1 MKKFVIAILL
11 AAVWNTALSAAPVPA
26 KADPIPVLLVDGQ
39 SGGPYHAWQLTTAVL
54 KKELE
59 DAGIFSVTVATSP
72 KFGEDFSAFRPEF
85 SKYRVIVLNYDA
97 PDWPADLREQLEN
110 YVRNGGGLVIVHA
123 ADNSFPD
130 WAAYNQMIGIGGW
143 RGRTEKAGPM
153 WYFKD
158 GKLVSDDSPGPAGE
172 HGNRLPFQVETRAPE
187 HPIMKGLSHVW
198 MHGADELYA
207 TLRGPGQ
214 NMTVLATAH
223 SDPANHGTGHDE
235 PMLMVLS
242 YGKGRIFH
250 TTMGHDLAALSSAD
264 FVTTFQR
271 GAEWVATGRVTQKVP
286 ADFPTADSVS
296 LRVDIAKMD
305 PAFVNGPPQ
314 VNAFDGLANS
324 ALAAMKKRADELG
337 IGGVAVVAYFP
348 GDKIQYWSSKMLVI
362 GRMRDEPSDT
372 NKGANLI
379 GIAYA
384 KAVEMAD
391 TLKDSGSQV
400 RPPMTG
406 ELGWQGGVIVRGKNG
421 YLIAAFSGGKS
432 EDDVKISTAGVEELK
447 TGL

>member
-1 MKKFVIAILL
+1 
-11 AAVWNTALSAAPVPA
+11 
-26 KADPIPVLLVDGQ
+26 
-39 SGGPYHAWQLTTAVL
+39 
-54 KKELE
+54 
-59 DAGIFSVTVATSP
+59 
-72 KFGEDFSAFRPEF
+72 
-85 SKYRVIVLNYDA
+85 
-97 PDWPADLREQLEN
+97 
-110 YVRNGGGLVIVHA
+110 
-123 ADNSFPD
+123 
-130 WAAYNQMIGIGGW
+130 
-143 RGRTEKAGPM
+143 
-153 WYFKD
+153 
-158 GKLVSDDSPGPAGE
+158 
-172 HGNRLPFQVETRAPE
+172 
-187 HPIMKGLSHVW
+187 MKGLPRVW

-235 PMLMVLS
+235 PTLIVLS

-250 TTMGHDLAALSSAD
+250 TTMGHDVAALSCAG
-264 FVTTFQR
+264 FITTYQR
-271 GAEWVATGRVTQKVP
+271 GAEWAATGRVTQKVP

-296 LRVDIAKMD
+296 LRVEIAKMD
-305 PAFVNGPPQ
+305 PVFVSGPPPRPEP
-314 VNAFDGLANS
+314 FDSLAYA
-324 ALAAMKKRADELG
+324 ALFAMKKRAEELG
-337 IGGVAVVAYFP
+337 IGGVAVVAYFQ
-348 GDKIQYWSSKMLVI
+348 GDKIESWSSKMLVI

-406 ELGWQGGVIVRGKNG
+406 EFGWKGGVIVRGKNG

-432 EDDVKISTAGVEELK
+432 EDDVKISTAGIEQLK

>member
-1 MKKFVIAILL
+1 MKKSVFTILL
-11 AAVWNTALSAAPVPA
+11 ATIWSAALWAEPA
-26 KADPIPVLLVDGQ
+26 PPKANSIQVLLVDGQ
-39 SGGPYHAWQLTTAVL
+39 SGGPYHAWQLTSAAM
-54 KKELE
+54 KKEL
-59 DAGIFSVTVATSP
+59 DDTGLFNVTVATSP
-72 KFGEDFSAFRPEF
+72 RFGEDFSNFKPEF
-85 SKYRVIVLNYDA
+85 SKYQAIVLNYDA
-97 PDWPADLREQLEN
+97 PDWPADLREQLEQ
-110 YVRNGGGLVIVHA
+110 YLKNGGGLVVVHA

-130 WAAYNQMIGIGGW
+130 WSAFNQMIGIGGW
-143 RGRTEKAGPM
+143 RGRSEKSGPM

-158 GKLVSDDSPGPAGE
+158 GKVVSDNSTGSAGS
-172 HGNRLPFQVETRAPE
+172 HGNRLPFRVETRAPQ
-187 HPIMKGLSHVW
+187 HPIMKGLPRAW

-214 NMTVLATAH
+214 NMTILATAH

-235 PMLMVLS
+235 PILMVLS
-242 YGKGRIFH
+242 YGKGKIFH
-250 TTMGHDLAALSSAD
+250 TTMGHDVAALSCAG
-264 FVTTFQR
+264 FITAFQR
-271 GAEWVATGRVTQKVP
+271 GTEWAATGRVTQKVP

-296 LRVDIAKMD
+296 FRVDIAKMD
-305 PAFVNGPPQ
+305 PAFLNGPPQ
-314 VNAFDGLANS
+314 VNPFDGLANS
-324 ALAAMKKRADELG
+324 ALAAMRKRAEELG
-337 IGGVAVVAYFP
+337 IGGVAVVAYFQ
-348 GDKIQYWSSKMLVI
+348 GDKIQSWSSKMLVI

-406 ELGWQGGVIVRGKNG
+406 EFGWKGGVIVRGRNG

-432 EDDVKISTAGVEELK
+432 EDDVKISRAGVEELSI
-447 TGL
+447 GL

>member
-1 MKKFVIAILL
+1 MNRICFAVLLAILGS
-11 AAVWNTALSAAPVPA
+11 TALCASPAPSNA
-26 KADPIPVLLVDGQ
+26 KPIRVLLLDGQ
-39 SGGPYHAWQLTTAVL
+39 SGGPYHAWQLTSAVL

-59 DAGIFSVTVATSP
+59 DAGIFTVTISTSP
-72 KFGEDFSAFRPEF
+72 KFGEDFGSFKPDFGNYQA
-85 SKYRVIVLNYDA
+85 IVLNYDA
-97 PDWPADLREQLEN
+97 PDWPTNLREQLEA
-110 YVRNGGGLVIVHA
+110 YVKNGGGLVVVHA

-143 RGRTEKAGPM
+143 RNRTEKAGPM

-158 GKLVSDDSPGPAGE
+158 GKLVSDNSPGPAGE

-187 HPIMKGLSHVW
+187 HPIMKGLPRVW

-207 TLRGPGQ
+207 TLRGPGE

-235 PMLMVLS
+235 PMLMVLN

-250 TTMGHDLAALSSAD
+250 TTMGHDVAALSCAG
-264 FVTTFQR
+264 FITTYQR
-271 GAEWVATGRVTQKVP
+271 GAEWAATGRVTQKVP

-296 LRVDIAKMD
+296 FRVDIAKMD
-305 PAFVNGPPQ
+305 PAFLNGPPQ
-314 VNAFDGLANS
+314 VNPFDGLANS

-372 NKGANLI
+372 SKGANLI

-406 ELGWQGGVIVRGKNG
+406 EFGWQGGVIVRGKNG

-432 EDDVKISTAGVEELK
+432 EDDVKVSRAGVEELK

>member
-1 MKKFVIAILL
+1 MKRFVIAILL
-11 AAVWNTALSAAPVPA
+11 ATVWSTTLSAVPA
-26 KADPIPVLLVDGQ
+26 TSKADPVPVLLVDGQ
-39 SGGPYHAWQLTTAVL
+39 SGGPYHDWQLTTAVL

-72 KFGEDFSAFRPEF
+72 KFGEDFSSFKPEF
-85 SKYRVIVLNYDA
+85 SKYRAIVLNYDA

-110 YVRNGGGLVIVHA
+110 YVKNGGGLVIVHA

-130 WAAYNQMIGIGGW
+130 WAGYNQMIGIGGW
-143 RGRTEKAGPM
+143 RNRTEKAGPM

-158 GKLVSDDSPGPAGE
+158 GKLVSDDSPGSAGA

-187 HPIMKGLSHVW
+187 HPIMKGLPHVW
-198 MHGADELYA
+198 MHGADELYG

-214 NMTVLATAH
+214 NMTILATAH
-223 SDPANHGTGHDE
+223 SDPANHGSGHDE

-250 TTMGHDLAALSSAD
+250 TTMGHDVAALSCAG
-264 FVTTFQR
+264 FITTYQR
-271 GAEWVATGRVTQKVP
+271 GAEWAATGRVTQKVP

-296 LRVDIAKMD
+296 FRVDIAKMD

-314 VNAFDGLANS
+314 FNPFDGLANS
-324 ALAAMKKRADELG
+324 ALMAMKKRADELG

-372 NKGANLI
+372 SKGANLI

-391 TLKDSGSQV
+391 TLKNSGSQV

-406 ELGWQGGVIVRGKNG
+406 EFGWQGGVIVRGRNG

>member
-1 MKKFVIAILL
+1 
-11 AAVWNTALSAAPVPA
+11 
-26 KADPIPVLLVDGQ
+26 
-39 SGGPYHAWQLTTAVL
+39 
-54 KKELE
+54 
-59 DAGIFSVTVATSP
+59 
-72 KFGEDFSAFRPEF
+72 
-85 SKYRVIVLNYDA
+85 
-97 PDWPADLREQLEN
+97 
-110 YVRNGGGLVIVHA
+110 
-123 ADNSFPD
+123 
-130 WAAYNQMIGIGGW
+130 
-143 RGRTEKAGPM
+143 M

-158 GKLVSDDSPGPAGE
+158 GKLVSDDSPGSAGA
-172 HGNRLPFQVETRAPE
+172 HGNRLPFQVETRASE
-187 HPIMKGLSHVW
+187 HPIMKGLPHVW
-198 MHGADELYA
+198 MHGADELYG

-214 NMTVLATAH
+214 NMTILATAH
-223 SDPANHGTGHDE
+223 SDPANHGSGHDE

-250 TTMGHDLAALSSAD
+250 TTMGHDVAALSCAG
-264 FVTTFQR
+264 FITTYQR
-271 GAEWVATGRVTQKVP
+271 GAEWAATGRVTQKVP
-286 ADFPTADSVS
+286 ADFPTAGSES

-314 VNAFDGLANS
+314 FNPFDGLANS
-324 ALAAMKKRADELG
+324 ALMAMKKRADELG

-391 TLKDSGSQV
+391 TLKNSGSQV

-432 EDDVKISTAGVEELK
+432 EDDVKVSTAGVEELK
-447 TGL
+447 TGH

>member
-1 MKKFVIAILL
+1 MKKLIFAIILTI
-11 AAVWNTALSAAPVPA
+11 VGSRALCAAPAPSNA
-26 KADPIPVLLVDGQ
+26 KPIRLLLLDGQ
-39 SGGPYHAWQLTTAVL
+39 SGGPYHAWQLTSAVM

-59 DAGIFSVTVATSP
+59 GAGLFQVTMATSP
-72 KFGEDFSAFRPEF
+72 RSGEDFSNFKPDF
-85 SKYRVIVLNYDA
+85 GSYQVIVLNYDA
-97 PDWPADLREQLEN
+97 PDWPADLREQFEA
-110 YVRNGGGLVIVHA
+110 YVKNGGGVVVVHA

-130 WAAYNQMIGIGGW
+130 WPAFNQMIGIGGW

-153 WYFKD
+153 WYFRD
-158 GKLVSDDSPGPAGE
+158 GKLVSDNSPGPAGE

-187 HPIMKGLSHVW
+187 HPIMKGLPRVW

-207 TLRGPGQ
+207 TLRGPGE

-250 TTMGHDLAALSSAD
+250 TTMGHDVSALSCAG
-264 FVTTFQR
+264 FITTFQR
-271 GAEWVATGRVTQKVP
+271 GAEWAATGRVTQKVP
-286 ADFPTADSVS
+286 PDFPTADSVS
-296 LRVDIAKMD
+296 FRVDIARMD
-305 PAFVNGPPQ
+305 PSFMNGPPQ
-314 VNAFDGLANS
+314 VNPFDGLANA
-324 ALAAMKKRADELG
+324 ALAAMKKRAEELG
-337 IGGVAVVAYFP
+337 IGGVAVVAYFA
-348 GDKIQYWSSKMLVI
+348 GDKIQSWSSKMIVI
-362 GRMRDEPSDT
+362 GRMRDEPSQTD
-372 NKGANLI
+372 KGANLI

-406 ELGWQGGVIVRGKNG
+406 EFGWKGGVIVRGRNG

>member
-1 MKKFVIAILL
+1 MKKFVFAILIATMWR
-11 AAVWNTALSAAPVPA
+11 AALCAEPAPS
-26 KADPIPVLLVDGQ
+26 KAEPIRVLLVDGQ
-39 SGGPYHAWQLTTAVL
+39 SGGPYHFWQLTSAVM

-59 DAGIFSVTVATSP
+59 DAGIFRVTVVTSP
-72 KFGEDFSAFRPEF
+72 RFGEDFSNFKLDF
-85 SKYRVIVLNYDA
+85 SKYQAIVLNYDA
-97 PDWPADLREQLEN
+97 PDWPAELRGQLER
-110 YVRNGGGLVIVHA
+110 YVKNGGGLIIVHA
-123 ADNSFPD
+123 ADNAFPD
-130 WAAYNQMIGIGGW
+130 WPAFNQMIGIGGW
-143 RGRTEKAGPM
+143 RGRSEKSGPM

-158 GKLVSDDSPGPAGE
+158 GKLVSDNSTGSAGS
-172 HGNRLPFQVETRAPE
+172 HGNRLPFRVETRAPE
-187 HPIMKGLSHVW
+187 HPIMKGLPPVW

-223 SDPANHGTGHDE
+223 SDPANHGTAHDE
-235 PMLMVLS
+235 PILMVLN
-242 YGKGRIFH
+242 YGKGKIFH
-250 TTMGHDLAALSSAD
+250 TTMGHDVAALSCAG
-264 FVTTFQR
+264 FITTFQR
-271 GAEWVATGRVTQKVP
+271 GTEWTATGRVTQKVP

-296 LRVDIAKMD
+296 SRVDIAKMD
-305 PAFVNGPPQ
+305 PAFMNGPPQ
-314 VNAFDGLANS
+314 VNPFDGLANS
-324 ALAAMKKRADELG
+324 ALAAMRKRAEELG
-337 IGGVAVVAYFP
+337 IGGVAVVAYFQ
-348 GDKIQYWSSKMLVI
+348 GDKIQSWSSKMLVI

-406 ELGWQGGVIVRGKNG
+406 EFGWKGGVIVRGKNG

-432 EDDVKISTAGVEELK
+432 EDDVKISTAGVEELS
-447 TGL
+447 TEL

>member
-1 MKKFVIAILL
+1 MKKIALALL
-11 AAVWNTALSAAPVPA
+11 LVVAAGAALYASPAPSQGQQ
-26 KADPIPVLLVDGQ
+26 IPVLLIDGQ
-39 SGGPYHAWQLTTAVL
+39 SGGPYHAWQLTTTVL

-59 DAGIFSVTVATSP
+59 DAGIFNVTVATSP
-72 KFGEDFSAFRPEF
+72 KFGEDFSNFKPEF
-85 SKYRVIVLNYDA
+85 SKYQAIVLNYDET
-97 PDWPADLREQLEN
+97 DWPEDSREQLEN
-110 YVRNGGGLVIVHA
+110 YIKNGGGLVVVHA
-123 ADNSFPD
+123 ADNAFPD
-130 WAAYNQMIGIGGW
+130 WPAFNQMIGIGGW
-143 RGRTEKAGPM
+143 RGRTEKSGPM
-153 WYFKD
+153 WYFKE
-158 GKLVSDDSPGPAGE
+158 GKLVSDDSPGPAGA

-187 HPIMKGLSHVW
+187 HPIMKGLPHVW

-223 SDPANHGTGHDE
+223 SDPANRGTGHDE

-250 TTMGHDLAALSSAD
+250 TTLGHDVAALSCAG
-264 FVTTFQR
+264 FITTYQR
-271 GAEWVATGRVTQKVP
+271 GAEWAATGRVTQKVP
-286 ADFPTADSVS
+286 ADFPTAGSES
-296 LRVDIAKMD
+296 LRIDIAKMD
-305 PAFVNGPPQ
+305 PAFQNGPPQ
-314 VNAFDGLANS
+314 ASPFDGLANS
-324 ALAAMKKRADELG
+324 ALMAMKKRADELG

-372 NKGANLI
+372 SKGANLI

-406 ELGWQGGVIVRGKNG
+406 EFGWKGGVIARGKSG
-421 YLIAAFSGGKS
+421 YVIAAFSGGKS
-432 EDDVKISTAGVEELK
+432 EDDVKISTAGVEQLK
-447 TGL
+447 SGL

>member
-1 MKKFVIAILL
+1 MKRIGFAVLLAILGSTAVC
-11 AAVWNTALSAAPVPA
+11 AATPPSNTN
-26 KADPIPVLLVDGQ
+26 PIHVLLLDGQ
-39 SGGPYHAWQLTTAVL
+39 SGGLYHDWQLTTAVM

-72 KFGEDFSAFRPEF
+72 KFGEDFSSFKPEF
-85 SKYRVIVLNYDA
+85 SKYQAVVLNYDA
-97 PDWPADLREQLEN
+97 PDWPADLREQLDN
-110 YVRNGGGLVIVHA
+110 YVKNGGGLVIVHA

-143 RGRTEKAGPM
+143 RNRTEKAGPM

-158 GKLVSDDSPGPAGE
+158 GKLVSDNSPGSAGA

-187 HPIMKGLSHVW
+187 HPIMKGLPHVW
-198 MHGADELYA
+198 MHGADELYG

-250 TTMGHDLAALSSAD
+250 TTMGHDVAALSCAG
-264 FVTTFQR
+264 FITTFQR

-296 LRVDIAKMD
+296 FRVDIAKMD

-314 VNAFDGLANS
+314 FNPFDGLANS
-324 ALAAMKKRADELG
+324 ALMAMKKRADELG

-348 GDKIQYWSSKMLVI
+348 GDKVQYWSSKMLVI
-362 GRMRDEPSDT
+362 GRMRDEPSGT

-406 ELGWQGGVIVRGKNG
+406 EFGWQGGVIVRGKTG

-432 EDDVKISTAGVEELK
+432 EDDVKVSRAGVEQLA

>member
-1 MKKFVIAILL
+1 MKKFVLAILL
-11 AAVWNTALSAAPVPA
+11 ATMWSATLWAQPVPA
-26 KADPIPVLLVDGQ
+26 NANPIRVLLVDGQ
-39 SGGPYHAWQLTTAVL
+39 SGGPYHAWQFTTAVL

-72 KFGEDFSAFRPEF
+72 KFGEDFSGFKPDFKA
-85 SKYRVIVLNYDA
+85 YQAVVMNYDA
-97 PDWPADLREQLEN
+97 PDWPANLREQLEQ
-110 YVRNGGGLVIVHA
+110 YVKNGGGLVVVHA

-130 WAAYNQMIGIGGW
+130 WPAFNQMIGIGGW
-143 RGRTEKAGPM
+143 RGRTEKAGAM

-158 GKLVSDDSPGPAGE
+158 GKLVSDNSPGPAGE

-187 HPIMKGLSHVW
+187 HPIMKGLPHVW

-207 TLRGPGQ
+207 TLRGPGE

-223 SDPANHGTGHDE
+223 SEPNNHGTGHDE

-250 TTMGHDLAALSSAD
+250 TTMGHDVAALSCAG
-264 FVTTFQR
+264 FITTYQR
-271 GAEWVATGRVTQKVP
+271 GAEWAATSRVTQKVP

-296 LRVDIAKMD
+296 FRVDIAKMD
-305 PAFVNGPPQ
+305 PDFQNGPPQ
-314 VNAFDGLANS
+314 VNPFDGLANS
-324 ALAAMKKRADELG
+324 ALMAMKKRAEELG

-348 GDKIQYWSSKMLVI
+348 GDKIQYWSSKMLVV

-372 NKGANLI
+372 SKGANLI

-406 ELGWQGGVIVRGKNG
+406 EFGWQGGVIIRGKNG

-432 EDDVKISTAGVEELK
+432 EDDVKVSRAGVEQLS

>member
-1 MKKFVIAILL
+1 MKKIALALL
-11 AAVWNTALSAAPVPA
+11 LVVAAGAALYASPAPSQGQR
-26 KADPIPVLLVDGQ
+26 IPVLLIDGQ
-39 SGGPYHAWQLTTAVL
+39 SGGPYHAWQLTTTVL

-59 DAGIFSVTVATSP
+59 DAGIFNVTVATSP
-72 KFGEDFSAFRPEF
+72 KFGEDFSNFKPEF
-85 SKYRVIVLNYDA
+85 SKYQAIVLNYDET
-97 PDWPADLREQLEN
+97 DWPEDSREQLEN
-110 YVRNGGGLVIVHA
+110 YIKNGGGLVVVHA
-123 ADNSFPD
+123 ADNAFPD
-130 WAAYNQMIGIGGW
+130 WPAFNQMIGLGGW
-143 RGRTEKAGPM
+143 RGRTEKSGPM
-153 WYFKD
+153 WYFKE
-158 GKLVSDDSPGPAGE
+158 GKLVSDDSPGPAGA

-187 HPIMKGLSHVW
+187 HPIMKGLPHVW

-250 TTMGHDLAALSSAD
+250 TTLGHDVAALSCAG
-264 FVTTFQR
+264 FITTYQR
-271 GAEWVATGRVTQKVP
+271 GAEWAATGRVTQKVP
-286 ADFPTADSVS
+286 ADFPTAGSES
-296 LRVDIAKMD
+296 LRIDIAKMD
-305 PAFVNGPPQ
+305 PAFQNGPPQ
-314 VNAFDGLANS
+314 ASPFDGLANS
-324 ALAAMKKRADELG
+324 ALMAMKKRADELG

-372 NKGANLI
+372 SKGANLI

-406 ELGWQGGVIVRGKNG
+406 EFGWKGGVIARGKSG
-421 YLIAAFSGGKS
+421 YVIAAFSGGKS
-432 EDDVKISTAGVEELK
+432 EDDVKISTAGVEQLK
-447 TGL
+447 SGL

>member
-1 MKKFVIAILL
+1 MKKLVFALILSI
-11 AAVWNTALSAAPVPA
+11 VGSVALCATPTPSVTQ
-26 KADPIPVLLVDGQ
+26 PIRVLLLDGQ
-39 SGGPYHAWQLTTAVL
+39 SGGPYHAWQLTSAVL

-59 DAGIFSVTVATSP
+59 DAGIFQVTLVTSP
-72 KFGEDFSAFRPEF
+72 RFGEDFTNFKPDF
-85 SKYRVIVLNYDA
+85 TQYQTIVLNYDA

-110 YVRNGGGLVIVHA
+110 YVKNGGGLVVVHA

-130 WAAYNQMIGIGGW
+130 WPAFNQMIGIGGW
-143 RGRTEKAGPM
+143 RGRNEKSGPM
-153 WYFKD
+153 WYFND
-158 GKLVSDDSPGPAGE
+158 GKLVSDNSPGSAGS
-172 HGNRLPFQVETRAPE
+172 HGNRLPFQVKTRAPE
-187 HPIMKGLSHVW
+187 HPIMKGLPRVW

-250 TTMGHDLAALSSAD
+250 TTMGHDVAALSCAG
-264 FVTTFQR
+264 FIATYQR
-271 GAEWVATGRVTQKVP
+271 GAEWAATGRVTQKAP
-286 ADFPTADSVS
+286 ADFPAADSVS
-296 LRVDIAKMD
+296 LRVNIAKMD
-305 PAFVNGPPQ
+305 PAFMNGPPQ
-314 VNAFDGLANS
+314 VNPFDGLANS
-324 ALAAMKKRADELG
+324 ALMAMKKRADELG
-337 IGGVAVVAYFP
+337 IGGVAVVAYFQ
-348 GDKIQYWSSKMLVI
+348 GDKIQSWSSKMLVI

-384 KAVEMAD
+384 KSVEMAD

-406 ELGWQGGVIVRGKNG
+406 EFGWKGGVIVRGKNG

-432 EDDVKISTAGVEELK
+432 EDDVKISTAGVEELS

>member
-1 MKKFVIAILL
+1 MKKSVFTILF
-11 AAVWNTALSAAPVPA
+11 ATIWSVALWAEPAPPRA
-26 KADPIPVLLVDGQ
+26 NSIQVLLVDGQ
-39 SGGPYHAWQLTTAVL
+39 SGGPYHAWQLTSAAM
-54 KKELE
+54 KKEL
-59 DAGIFSVTVATSP
+59 DDTGLFNVTVATSP
-72 KFGEDFSAFRPEF
+72 RFGEDFSNFKPEF
-85 SKYRVIVLNYDA
+85 SKYQAIVLNYDA
-97 PDWPADLREQLEN
+97 PDWPADLREQLEQ
-110 YVRNGGGLVIVHA
+110 YLKNGGGLVVVHA

-130 WAAYNQMIGIGGW
+130 WSAFNQMIGIGGW
-143 RGRTEKAGPM
+143 RGRSEKSGPM

-158 GKLVSDDSPGPAGE
+158 GKVVSDNSTGSAGS
-172 HGNRLPFQVETRAPE
+172 HGNRLPFRVETRAPE
-187 HPIMKGLSHVW
+187 HPIMKGLPRVW

-214 NMTVLATAH
+214 NMTILATAH

-235 PMLMVLS
+235 PILMVLS
-242 YGKGRIFH
+242 YGKGKIFH
-250 TTMGHDLAALSSAD
+250 TTMGHDVAALSCAG
-264 FVTTFQR
+264 FITAFQR
-271 GAEWVATGRVTQKVP
+271 GTEWAATGRVTQKVP

-296 LRVDIAKMD
+296 FRVDIAKMD
-305 PAFVNGPPQ
+305 PAFLNGPPQ
-314 VNAFDGLANS
+314 VNPFDGLANS
-324 ALAAMKKRADELG
+324 ALAAMRKRAEELG
-337 IGGVAVVAYFP
+337 IGGVAVVAYFQ
-348 GDKIQYWSSKMLVI
+348 GDKIQSWSSKMLVI

-406 ELGWQGGVIVRGKNG
+406 EFGWKGGVIVRGRNG

-432 EDDVKISTAGVEELK
+432 EDDVKISRAGVEELSI
-447 TGL
+447 GL